1 MYITWFGQ
9 SCFKIQGDQSTLVTD
24 PFDKSYGL
32 KVPRLAADI
41 VTISHHP
48 DQDRDANAIKG
59 TAPDSTPFFITAP
72 GEYEIKK
79 TFIYGVPA
87 YHDDKNGTVMGEI
100 TIYRIEIDGVTLVH
114 LGDLGHQLTDAQ
126 MERLEGVDV
135 LFVPVGGTNVL
146 DATQAAAVISQLEPR
161 IVIPMHYQLP
171 GLKLKSGKKYDTI
184 DKFQKEMGA
193 GTEEVLKLKV
203 TKKDLPQEDVQIV
216 ILKP

>member
-1 MYITWFGQ
+1 MIISYHGH
-9 SCFKIQGDQSTLVTD
+9 SCFKLKGRRGTVVTD
-24 PFDKSYGL
+24 PYEAYVGFNLPNLS
-32 KVPRLAADI
+32 ADI
-41 VTISHHP
+41 VTVSHQHK
-48 DQDRDANAIKG
+48 DHNAVAKVKG
-59 TAPDSTPFFITAP
+59 TEANPKPFLIDCP
-72 GEYEIKK
+72 GEYEVGGISV
-79 TFIYGVPA
+79 FGERV
-87 YHDDKNGTVMGEI
+87 YHDASQGSERGENTVF
-100 TIYRIEIDGVTLVH
+100 TILLDDVRVCH
-114 LGDLGHQLTDAQ
+114 LGDLGHALT
-126 MERLEGVDV
+126 ETLIEKIGVVDV